1 MKHFNYNIL
10 LVLLAA
16 WLAGCSDEEQAIEQT
31 SPLEEE
37 EEVAVKVDLSFTVSK
52 AVHVLTRMHNA
63 IVQEEGQPYRGINI
77 RYIIPF
83 AVAGKIGVNDKPKV
97 FRVAGDGVKPVNARA
112 FYYYES
118 CSMMTGVCSFL
129 SYGRAPVASENKAI
143 NGSIVETFP
152 ENMTPKNIRFTLES
166 ISPRVVNATASSL
179 AYYMTSIAN
188 ATANEKKWA
197 ETENAVLKIIYQ
209 NFINQIGTASDGELI
224 AGSAASIKQFA
235 LKLKTTLNNLTLTNP
250 ADQALRTEIVA
261 QIDNYNTDWDGFPAS
276 IGLPDGAAV
285 IRWNVQDERF
295 EPQIANTSLAD
306 INGIDRFVYPAE
318 LYYYGNSRINTSN
331 IDKRYEAYTDAEW
344 SNVLAQYENTDAVV
358 TRNTTAIAIKDPMQY
373 GVARAQ
379 VRLKRTEATLADA
392 KNTSVTVGAESF
404 PLTGV
409 IVGGQLPVGFDFAPT
424 TSYPVYSE
432 ADMMAIYDN
441 QVPELYLSATEDAA
455 LPVNTLV
462 LQSYD
467 HKKVTVVLEL
477 VNNSDKDFEGVG
489 GIVLRG
495 TKFYLVGE
503 VDPSEFSTDERT
515 EIRDRVFTQDYTT
528 TLNMK
533 VTGLEKAY
541 NVVPNLLSPRL
552 EMGVELVSKW
562 VGTTPEEVLF

>member
-37 EEVAVKVDLSFTVSK
+37 EEVAVKVDMSFTVSK

-166 ISPRVVNATASSL
+166 ISPKVVNATASSL

-373 GVARAQ
+373 GVACAQ

-467 HKKVTVVLEL
+467 HNKVTVVLEL